1 MMKKAKT
8 KILILMIEII
18 GNELLTFSLNILDL
32 NISISI

>member
-18 GNELLTFSLNILDL
+18 GNELLTFLLNILDL